1 MEKIKIAIGLAIIV
15 ASFVYILRNKSS
27 MLDNLMKKSVEDY
40 EKQKKI
46 QDKAKDVVD
55 GKADAFDTIADT
67 VKPVIEDIKQR
78 QKPQQRG
85 HVGIKIR
92 KRKALSIRR
101 GLLSCVRIF

>member
-15 ASFVYILRNKSS
+15 VSFVYILRNKSS

-46 QDKAKDVVD
+46 KDKAQDVVD

-78 QKPQQRG
+78 QKPQ
-85 HVGIKIR
+85 
-92 KRKALSIRR
+92 
-101 GLLSCVRIF
+101 

>member
-15 ASFVYILRNKSS
+15 VSFVYILRNKSS

-78 QKPQQRG
+78 QKPQ
-85 HVGIKIR
+85 
-92 KRKALSIRR
+92 
-101 GLLSCVRIF
+101 

>member
-46 QDKAKDVVD
+46 KDKARAVVD

-67 VKPVIEDIKQR
+67 VKPLIEDIKQR
-78 QKPQQRG
+78 QKPQ
-85 HVGIKIR
+85 
-92 KRKALSIRR
+92 
-101 GLLSCVRIF
+101 

>member
-55 GKADAFDTIADT
+55 GKANAFDTIADT

-78 QKPQQRG
+78 QKPQ
-85 HVGIKIR
+85 
-92 KRKALSIRR
+92 
-101 GLLSCVRIF
+101 

>member
-46 QDKAKDVVD
+46 KDKARDVVD
-55 GKADAFDTIADT
+55 GKADAFDTIADA

-78 QKPQQRG
+78 QKPQ
-85 HVGIKIR
+85 
-92 KRKALSIRR
+92 
-101 GLLSCVRIF
+101 

>member
-27 MLDNLMKKSVEDY
+27 MLDNLMKKSLEDY

-78 QKPQQRG
+78 QKPQ
-85 HVGIKIR
+85 
-92 KRKALSIRR
+92 
-101 GLLSCVRIF
+101 

>member
-15 ASFVYILRNKSS
+15 ALFVYILRNKSS

-78 QKPQQRG
+78 QKPQ
-85 HVGIKIR
+85 
-92 KRKALSIRR
+92 
-101 GLLSCVRIF
+101 

>member
-46 QDKAKDVVD
+46 QAKAKDVVD

-78 QKPQQRG
+78 QKPQ
-85 HVGIKIR
+85 
-92 KRKALSIRR
+92 
-101 GLLSCVRIF
+101 

>member
-46 QDKAKDVVD
+46 KDKAKDVVD
-55 GKADAFDTIADT
+55 GKADAFDTIADA
-67 VKPVIEDIKQR
+67 VKPLIEDIKQR
-78 QKPQQRG
+78 QKPQ
-85 HVGIKIR
+85 
-92 KRKALSIRR
+92 
-101 GLLSCVRIF
+101 

>member
-67 VKPVIEDIKQR
+67 VKPVLEDIKQR
-78 QKPQQRG
+78 QKPQ
-85 HVGIKIR
+85 
-92 KRKALSIRR
+92 
-101 GLLSCVRIF
+101 

>member
-46 QDKAKDVVD
+46 KDKAKDVVD

-67 VKPVIEDIKQR
+67 VKPLIEDIKQR
-78 QKPQQRG
+78 QKPQ
-85 HVGIKIR
+85 
-92 KRKALSIRR
+92 
-101 GLLSCVRIF
+101 

>member
-46 QDKAKDVVD
+46 KDKAKDVVD

-78 QKPQQRG
+78 QKPQ
-85 HVGIKIR
+85 
-92 KRKALSIRR
+92 
-101 GLLSCVRIF
+101 

>member
-40 EKQKKI
+40 KKQKKI

-78 QKPQQRG
+78 QKPQ
-85 HVGIKIR
+85 
-92 KRKALSIRR
+92 
-101 GLLSCVRIF
+101 

>member
-46 QDKAKDVVD
+46 QNKAKDVVD

-78 QKPQQRG
+78 QKPQ
-85 HVGIKIR
+85 
-92 KRKALSIRR
+92 
-101 GLLSCVRIF
+101 

>member
-55 GKADAFDTIADT
+55 GKADAFDTIADM

-78 QKPQQRG
+78 QKPQ
-85 HVGIKIR
+85 
-92 KRKALSIRR
+92 
-101 GLLSCVRIF
+101 

>member
-55 GKADAFDTIADT
+55 GKVDAFDTIADT

-78 QKPQQRG
+78 QKPQ
-85 HVGIKIR
+85 
-92 KRKALSIRR
+92 
-101 GLLSCVRIF
+101 

>member
-46 QDKAKDVVD
+46 KDKAKDVVD

-67 VKPVIEDIKQR
+67 VKPVIEEIKQR
-78 QKPQQRG
+78 QKPQ
-85 HVGIKIR
+85 
-92 KRKALSIRR
+92 
-101 GLLSCVRIF
+101 

>member
-1 MEKIKIAIGLAIIV
+1 MEKIEIAIGLAIIV

-78 QKPQQRG
+78 QKPQ
-85 HVGIKIR
+85 
-92 KRKALSIRR
+92 
-101 GLLSCVRIF
+101 

>member
-46 QDKAKDVVD
+46 KDKAQDVVD
-55 GKADAFDTIADT
+55 GRADAFDTIADT

-78 QKPQQRG
+78 QKPQ
-85 HVGIKIR
+85 
-92 KRKALSIRR
+92 
-101 GLLSCVRIF
+101 

>member
-40 EKQKKI
+40 DKQKKI
-46 QDKAKDVVD
+46 KDKAQDVVD

-78 QKPQQRG
+78 QKPQ
-85 HVGIKIR
+85 
-92 KRKALSIRR
+92 
-101 GLLSCVRIF
+101 

>member
-15 ASFVYILRNKSS
+15 ASFVYILRNKNS

-46 QDKAKDVVD
+46 KDKAQDVVD

-78 QKPQQRG
+78 QKPQ
-85 HVGIKIR
+85 
-92 KRKALSIRR
+92 
-101 GLLSCVRIF
+101 

>member
-27 MLDNLMKKSVEDY
+27 MLDNLMKKILEDY

-78 QKPQQRG
+78 QKPQ
-85 HVGIKIR
+85 
-92 KRKALSIRR
+92 
-101 GLLSCVRIF
+101 

>member
-15 ASFVYILRNKSS
+15 ASFVYIPRNKSS

-78 QKPQQRG
+78 QKPQ
-85 HVGIKIR
+85 
-92 KRKALSIRR
+92 
-101 GLLSCVRIF
+101 

>member
-46 QDKAKDVVD
+46 KDKAQDVVD

-67 VKPVIEDIKQR
+67 VKPLIEDIKQR
-78 QKPQQRG
+78 QKPQ
-85 HVGIKIR
+85 
-92 KRKALSIRR
+92 
-101 GLLSCVRIF
+101 

>member
-27 MLDNLMKKSVEDY
+27 MLDNLMKKSVENY

-46 QDKAKDVVD
+46 KDKAKDVVD

-78 QKPQQRG
+78 QKPQ
-85 HVGIKIR
+85 
-92 KRKALSIRR
+92 
-101 GLLSCVRIF
+101 

>member
-15 ASFVYILRNKSS
+15 ASFVYILRNKNS

-78 QKPQQRG
+78 QKPQ
-85 HVGIKIR
+85 
-92 KRKALSIRR
+92 
-101 GLLSCVRIF
+101 

>member
-46 QDKAKDVVD
+46 QDKAKVVVD

-78 QKPQQRG
+78 QKPQ
-85 HVGIKIR
+85 
-92 KRKALSIRR
+92 
-101 GLLSCVRIF
+101 

>member
-78 QKPQQRG
+78 QKPQ
-85 HVGIKIR
+85 
-92 KRKALSIRR
+92 
-101 GLLSCVRIF
+101 

>member
-1 MEKIKIAIGLAIIV
+1 MEKIKIAIGQAIIV

-78 QKPQQRG
+78 QKPQ
-85 HVGIKIR
+85 
-92 KRKALSIRR
+92 
-101 GLLSCVRIF
+101 

>member
-46 QDKAKDVVD
+46 QDKAKNVVD

-78 QKPQQRG
+78 QKPQ
-85 HVGIKIR
+85 
-92 KRKALSIRR
+92 
-101 GLLSCVRIF
+101 

>member
-15 ASFVYILRNKSS
+15 ASCVYILRNKSS

-78 QKPQQRG
+78 QKPQ
-85 HVGIKIR
+85 
-92 KRKALSIRR
+92 
-101 GLLSCVRIF
+101 

>member
-46 QDKAKDVVD
+46 KDKAQDVVD
-55 GKADAFDTIADT
+55 GKADAFDTSADT
-67 VKPVIEDIKQR
+67 
-78 QKPQQRG
+78 G
-85 HVGIKIR
+85 
-92 KRKALSIRR
+92 LSH
-101 GLLSCVRIF
+101 

>member
-46 QDKAKDVVD
+46 QDKAKDVVN

-78 QKPQQRG
+78 QKPQ
-85 HVGIKIR
+85 
-92 KRKALSIRR
+92 
-101 GLLSCVRIF
+101 